1 MAYNDLR
8 EFIKV
13 LEKNGELK
21 RVSAKV
27 DPVLEVAEIT
37 DRVSKN
43 YGEALLFENV
53 DGSDHDIVINIFGSI
68 KRMCMALE
76 VDDLDD
82 LGERI
87 INLVDKNTPQNFMD
101 KLKSLPMIMEISN
114 ILPKT
119 VKKGACK
126 EVIIKG
132 DDVDLLKFPV
142 IKCWPG
148 DAGRFITMP
157 CVFTKDPETGTRNC
171 GMYRMQVYDGKTTGM
186 HWHIHHGG
194 ADHFRKAQRMGLEK
208 LEAAVALGPDPV
220 VTFAATAPVPD
231 GIDEMLFAG
240 FIRKQAVEMIKCETV
255 DLEVPANSEIVLEG
269 YVLTNELRREG
280 PFGDHTGYYSLADD
294 FPVFHITCITHRKDA
309 VYPTTW

>member
-294 FPVFHITCITHRKDA
+294 FPVLLICICR
-309 VYPTTW
+309 

>member
-142 IKCWPG
+142 IKCWP
-148 DAGRFITMP
+148 
-157 CVFTKDPETGTRNC
+157 
-171 GMYRMQVYDGKTTGM
+171 VYNY
-186 HWHIHHGG
+186 
-194 ADHFRKAQRMGLEK
+194 
-208 LEAAVALGPDPV
+208 AL
-220 VTFAATAPVPD
+220 
-231 GIDEMLFAG
+231 
-240 FIRKQAVEMIKCETV
+240 
-255 DLEVPANSEIVLEG
+255 
-269 YVLTNELRREG
+269 
-280 PFGDHTGYYSLADD
+280 
-294 FPVFHITCITHRKDA
+294 CI
-309 VYPTTW
+309 Y